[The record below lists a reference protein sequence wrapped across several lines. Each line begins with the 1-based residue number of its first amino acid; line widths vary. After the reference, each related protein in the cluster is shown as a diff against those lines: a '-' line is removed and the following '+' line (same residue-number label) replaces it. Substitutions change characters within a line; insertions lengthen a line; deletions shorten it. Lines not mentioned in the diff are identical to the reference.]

1 MKSFQKG
8 WHEVYEIKKW
18 EEKIKR
24 VDLIY
29 ETKIIYMIFSNV
41 KQ

>member
-1 MKSFQKG
+1 MASNEIKN
-8 WHEVYEIKKW
+8 EVYEINKW

-24 VDLIY
+24 IDLIY
-29 ETKIIYMIFSNV
+29 ETKIMYMIFSNA

>member
-1 MKSFQKG
+1 MTSNEIKN
-8 WHEVYEIKKW
+8 EVYEIKKW

-24 VDLIY
+24 IDLIY
-29 ETKIIYMIFSNV
+29 ETKIMYITFSNV